1 MSTWTS
7 TTPSHPSYHRRRAG
21 GEAMASAKCARTA
34 RNAWNKAQLCAIEN
48 LASVIHEASPAW
60 WILKMRSAF

>member
-1 MSTWTS
+1 
-7 TTPSHPSYHRRRAG
+7 
-21 GEAMASAKCARTA
+21 MASAKCARTA